1 MNRIPLTL
9 AVSVLLGLAAGAV
22 RAEVDWF
29 EFKADYIAGSKD
41 PNGQMRRGTEVM
53 RLMAHDGK
61 LYAALGIFMQNYSDG
76 PLTGAQ
82 ILRKDKPDGPWFVEK
97 TFGPDYLR
105 VDNFC
110 EATFTQD
117 KDGKKLSSPVTL
129 FVAGLY
135 AVWKRNTGHTSP
147 AAVAVYNNKPGDW
160 TTVKIAAPPMGPS
173 NPMFASTAYMRVY
186 EDTVTKRQYL
196 LVFTYWG
203 AVYKM
208 AYDPAAPGKLVVV
221 GGNEME
227 PFDPG
232 RSLSSCIVD
241 GVLYSAWGYSNRGDN
256 DQDGGLYRR
265 VDGEKPRWEKKYD
278 WYRGEPAPYEKIMRG
293 LTTLTN
299 TASGETE
306 ILCAIED
313 PPAPVVRR
321 LRPRDKF
328 SVVDEINYRDFF
340 TGIFGA
346 APNSRSMNA
355 AAINGFEPVTIPGT
369 TNTARLVTTYTIH
382 PKSPAAGYNGAYY
395 LIRFD
400 DATYDWGKVADP
412 NHLKDGVELHGI
424 RTVAPSP
431 WEKGVYYFGGYAA
444 QEKNKSDTAWIYEA
458 RVKPGVV
465 AKTSGT
471 RPEPAKP
478 AAKAELPQPATAP
491 RRGGNIETIFRQ
503 LDRNGDGK
511 LDASEA
517 GDRPF
522 FKPADKNG
530 DGVLTLD
537 EVKAYFGSR
546 SSGRSPAASKP
557 QPTAKP

>member
-1 MNRIPLTL
+1 MTHIPSAFALILSLTL
-9 AVSVLLGLAAGAV
+9 AAPTSHG
-22 RAEVDWF
+22 EVNWF
-29 EFKADYIAGSKD
+29 DFKADYIAGSRD

-82 ILRKDKPDGPWFVEK
+82 ILRKDKPGGPWFVEK
-97 TFGPDYLR
+97 TFGSDYLR

-117 KDGKKLSSPVTL
+117 KDGRTLSKPVTL

-135 AVWKRNTGHTSP
+135 AVWKRNTGHPSD
-147 AAVAVYNNKPGDW
+147 AAVAVYNGTPGDW
-160 TTVKIAAPPMGPS
+160 AIVKVAAPPPGPS
-173 NPMFASTAYMRVY
+173 NPMFASAAYMRIY
-186 EDTVTKRQYL
+186 ADTVTRCEYL
-196 LVFTYWG
+196 LVFAYWG

-227 PFDPG
+227 PFNPG

-241 GVLYSAWGYSNRGDN
+241 GVLYSAWGYSNRGN
-256 DQDGGLYRR
+256 NNKSGGLYRR
-265 VDGEKPRWEKKYD
+265 VDGEKPRWEKQYD
-278 WYRGEPAPYEKIMRG
+278 WYTGAPAPYEKLMRG
-293 LTTLTN
+293 LTPLTN
-299 TASGETE
+299 AVSGAPE

-328 SVVDEINYRDFF
+328 SAVDEINYRDFF
-340 TGIFGA
+340 TGLFGA
-346 APNSRSMNA
+346 APNPRSMNA
-355 AAINGFEPVTIPGT
+355 AAINGFESVAIPGT

-400 DATYDWGKVADP
+400 DATYDWGRVTDP
-412 NHLKDGVELHGI
+412 HHLKDGVELHGI

-444 QEKNKSDTAWIYEA
+444 QDKDKSDTAWIYKA
-458 RVKPGVV
+458 TTKPGIIGR
-465 AKTSGT
+465 TSG
-471 RPEPAKP
+471 
-478 AAKAELPQPATAP
+478 
-491 RRGGNIETIFRQ
+491 
-503 LDRNGDGK
+503 
-511 LDASEA
+511 
-517 GDRPF
+517 
-522 FKPADKNG
+522 
-530 DGVLTLD
+530 V
-537 EVKAYFGSR
+537 
-546 SSGRSPAASKP
+546 KP
-557 QPTAKP
+557 QPSSAPAARIPPPRAPVAETSTTTRHAMDGP